1 MNEMAFGLKV
11 AEHLSASIR
20 QIDGDT
26 LRRLH
31 ASRERALELQ
41 CPEGLVARLTAKG
54 LGLRLRQALFPQL
67 RSTALAMA
75 LVGVFVVGHY
85 WATLIRVEAV
95 QQVDA
100 ALLIDDL
107 PIEAYLDPEFR
118 AWLARGSRS

>member
-11 AEHLSASIR
+11 AEHLSASTR
-20 QIDGDT
+20 QLDEDI
-26 LRRLH
+26 LRRLYS
-31 ASRERALELQ
+31 ARARALELQ
-41 CPEGLVARLTAKG
+41 CPKGLVARLTGNG

-67 RSTALAMA
+67 RSVALAMA
-75 LVGVFVVGHY
+75 LVGVFIIGDH
-85 WATLIRVEAV
+85 WATLSRVEAV

-118 AWLARGSRS
+118 VWLARGSSS